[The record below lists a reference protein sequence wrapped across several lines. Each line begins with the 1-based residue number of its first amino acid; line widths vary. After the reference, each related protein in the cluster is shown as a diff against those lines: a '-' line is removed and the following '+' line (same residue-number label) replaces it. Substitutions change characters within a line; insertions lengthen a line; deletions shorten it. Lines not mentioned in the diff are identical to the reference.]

1 MNEAQAT
8 GPIDRLM
15 DRSIAA
21 ALLHILEWATSHTR
35 PSLLRRAFEVPP
47 GTELKTAAKRE
58 KRDSWSATIWE
69 LHTKPCFTP
78 EKQPKFYAGGG
89 RLPARYLVM

>member
-8 GPIDRLM
+8 GLI
-15 DRSIAA
+15 DRSINPA
-21 ALLHILEWATSHTR
+21 ALLHILERATGHAR
-35 PSLLRRAFEVPP
+35 PSLPRRAYKVPP
-47 GTELKTAAKRE
+47 GTVLKTAAKRE
-58 KRDSWSATIWE
+58 KRDSWSASISE

-89 RLPARYLVM
+89 RLPARVLVM

>member
-1 MNEAQAT
+1 MNEAQTT

-21 ALLHILEWATSHTR
+21 ALLHILEWATSHAR

-47 GTELKTAAKRE
+47 GTALKTAAKRE

-69 LHTKPCFTP
+69 LNTTPCFTP
-78 EKQPKFYAGGG
+78 EKQPKFYASGG
-89 RLPARYLVM
+89 RLPARFLVM